1 MDGKKI
7 SKSTV
12 TVRMEFEDGTGCIKE
27 FLMDRI
33 VMDESRDEDPA
44 RMKLKIDGT
53 FSGASNTPIK
63 AGEQLDHRNFTF

>member
-1 MDGKKI
+1 MDEKKL

-27 FLMDRI
+27 FFMDAFK
-33 VMDESRDEDPA
+33 MDESKAEDPS
-44 RMKLKIDGT
+44 RMTLKIEGT

-63 AGEQLDHRNFTF
+63 AGELLDHRNFTF